1 MNRHLDNVGLIK
13 VGVECCITFGNKVLL
28 QRRPESTSFF
38 PNYLSFPGGHV
49 DEGEDV
55 LKACI
60 REVSEETGIDISKG
74 KIRLVINTI
83 NNHKDKGI
91 VWIIYGFSV
100 ELSEEIAPVSSD
112 EGVCDWYEVSKL
124 DKSQI
129 VPPVLDYFDELLS
142 SKNVLFTCGVYSE
155 NKVIVSTNSSL

>member
-1 MNRHLDNVGLIK
+1 MNRHLDKVGLIK
-13 VGVECCITFGNKVLL
+13 VGVECCIKCGNKLLL
-28 QRRPESTSFF
+28 QRRPSNSSFF
-38 PNYLSFPGGHV
+38 PNCLAFPGGHV

-100 ELSEEIAPVSSD
+100 ELKEEIKPIESD
-112 EGVCDWYEVSKL
+112 EGVCEWYEISKL
-124 DKSQI
+124 DRSEI
-129 VPPVLDYFDELLS
+129 VPPVLVYFDDFIS
-142 SKNVLFTCGVYSE
+142 SKNILFTSGIFSNNEV
-155 NKVIVSTNSSL
+155 VTGTVTSL